1 MDARDIL
8 IKPLVTEKTTALME
22 ERKYTFRVPL
32 AATKVEI
39 RQAVEQIFKVKVQAV
54 NTMRYEGKM
63 KRLGRTQGRRSDWKK
78 AIVTIAKD
86 AKEMTYLEKG
96 GKVKKIDKKYKTSI
110 EAFGA

>member
-1 MDARDIL
+1 MEARDIL
-8 IKPLVTEKTTALME
+8 IKPIITEKTTALME

-63 KRLGRTQGRRSDWKK
+63 KRLGGTQGRRSDWKK
-78 AIVTIAKD
+78 AVVTLKPG
-86 AKEMTYLEKG
+86 ET
-96 GKVKKIDKKYKTSI
+96 I
-110 EAFGA
+110 ELFEA